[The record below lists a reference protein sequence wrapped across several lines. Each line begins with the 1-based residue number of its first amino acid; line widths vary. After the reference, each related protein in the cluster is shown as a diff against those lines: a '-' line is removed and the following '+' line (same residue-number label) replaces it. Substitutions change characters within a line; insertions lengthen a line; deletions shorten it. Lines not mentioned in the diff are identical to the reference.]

1 MRNGTPSG
9 GPTAGGTNCLL
20 ASAGTVQGFTKKY
33 GHRRTPEG
41 RGAVRAYC
49 ERIFRAMH
57 EQERKRIE
65 AMTSSE
71 QLARLRMQWAKEDT
85 ESETREEKYLKEAK
99 VTPEGLETFLREII
113 ERP

>member
-85 ESETREEKYLKEAK
+85 ERRRARKSILKRLRLPLK
-99 VTPEGLETFLREII
+99 V
-113 ERP
+113 